1 MQASPRLRKRAHRM
15 KRTLFAVAAGSALLG
30 ACAVGPNYR
39 RPPVETPPSFKE
51 TEGWTPAR
59 PSDAGDRGAWWSV
72 FADSALDDLEQRVE
86 ISNQNL
92 AAAEAAYRQARAL
105 VAEQRAGLFP
115 TVDLT
120 GAATRSKRAGGAT
133 TTTGG
138 VAAPA
143 GAANSFQVN
152 LGASWAPDLWGKIRR
167 GIEGAQ
173 AGAQASAADLANARL
188 SAQSELAANYIQL
201 RLTDAQ
207 KNLLQQTADGYARSL
222 QITRNRYDA
231 GVAAKSDLL
240 QAQTQ
245 LVNAQASL
253 ADLDRQRTQSEHA
266 IAVLIGRPPAE
277 LTIPALA
284 DWRPIPPPTPVETPS
299 TLLQR
304 RPDVA
309 AAERRAAAA
318 SAQIGVQAAAYFPSL
333 TLSASGDAA
342 STALQ
347 SLFNSSTAGWAIG
360 ANVAQTV
367 FDAGAIRSRVRG
379 SRAAYDQAVA
389 QYRQTVLTA
398 FGQVEDDLAAAR
410 VLQAEAAMRDEAV
423 QSANEAEQIALNQY
437 RAGQIVYTD
446 VVVAQATA
454 LAARQ
459 SLLTIQAQRMTTAIS
474 LIEALGGG
482 WTAPDRAGPPAGQP
496 R

>member
-1 MQASPRLRKRAHRM
+1 MQASPRMRKRAHPM
-15 KRTLFAVAAGSALLG
+15 KSKLFAVAAGCALLG
-30 ACAVGPNYR
+30 ACAVGPNYK

-51 TEGWTPAR
+51 TEGWTPVR
-59 PSDAGDRGAWWSV
+59 PSDAADRGAWWSV
-72 FADSALDDLEQRVE
+72 FADPTLDDLERRIE

-105 VAEQRAGLFP
+105 VSEQRAGLFP

-120 GAATRSKRAGGAT
+120 GSATRSKQGAGRVT

-138 VAAPA
+138 VVAPA
-143 GAANSFQVN
+143 GRAVNSYQVD

-167 GIEGAQ
+167 GVESAQ
-173 AGAQASAADLANARL
+173 ASAQASAADLANARL
-188 SAQSELAANYIQL
+188 SAQSELAADYIQL

-207 KNLLQQTADGYARSL
+207 KDILQKTADGYVRSL
-222 QITRNRYDA
+222 RITRNRYNA

-253 ADLDRQRTQSEHA
+253 VDLDRQRTQSEHA

-284 DWRPIPPPTPVETPS
+284 DWRPAPPPTPVETPS

-304 RPDVA
+304 RPDIA
-309 AAERRAAAA
+309 AAERLAAAA
-318 SAQIGVQAAAYFPSL
+318 SAQIGVQIAAYFPSL

-342 STALQ
+342 STALRT
-347 SLFNSSTAGWAIG
+347 LFNSSNAGWTIG

-367 FDAGAIRSRVRG
+367 FDAGAIHSRVRE

-398 FGQVEDDLAAAR
+398 FGQVEDNLAAAR
-410 VLQAEAAMRDEAV
+410 VLQAEAALRDEAV

-437 RAGQIVYTD
+437 RAGQIAYTD
-446 VVVAQATA
+446 VVVAQAAA

-459 SLLTIQAQRMTTAIS
+459 SLLTIQTQRMTTAIS

-482 WTAPDRAGPPAGQP
+482 WTAPG
-496 R
+496 

>member
-1 MQASPRLRKRAHRM
+1 M
-15 KRTLFAVAAGSALLG
+15 KSKVCTVAACVLLS
-30 ACAVGPNYR
+30 ACAVGPNYK

-59 PSDAGDRGAWWSV
+59 PSDDADRGAWWSV
-72 FADSALDDLEQRVE
+72 FADPTLDDLERRIE

-92 AAAEAAYRQARAL
+92 AASEAAYRQARAL

-120 GAATRSKRAGGAT
+120 GSATRSKRGSGGVTTTAGG
-133 TTTGG
+133 
-138 VAAPA
+138 VVAPA
-143 GAANSFQVN
+143 GRAANSYQVV
-152 LGASWAPDLWGKIRR
+152 LGGSWAPDLWGKIRR
-167 GIEGAQ
+167 GIEGAK
-173 AGAQASAADLANARL
+173 ASAQASAADLANARL
-188 SAQSELAANYIQL
+188 SAQSELAADYIQL
-201 RLTDAQ
+201 RLADAQ
-207 KNLLQQTADGYARSL
+207 KDILQQTADGYARSL
-222 QITRNRYDA
+222 QITRNRYSA
-231 GVAAKSDLL
+231 GVAAKSDVL

-253 ADLDRQRTQSEHA
+253 VDMDRQRTQSEHA
-266 IAVLIGRPPAE
+266 IAVLIGRPPAD
-277 LTIPALA
+277 LTIPVLA
-284 DWRPIPPPTPVETPS
+284 GWGPTPPPTPVETPS

-318 SAQIGVQAAAYFPSL
+318 SAQIGVQVAAYFPSL
-333 TLSASGDAA
+333 TLSATGDTA
-342 STALQ
+342 STMLET
-347 SLFNSSTAGWAIG
+347 LFNTSNGGWSIG

-367 FDAGAIRSRVRG
+367 FDAGAISSRVRE

-389 QYRQTVLTA
+389 QYRQTVLAA

-410 VLQAEAAMRDEAV
+410 VLQAEAVFRDQAV

-459 SLLTIQAQRMTTAIS
+459 ALLTIQTQRITTAIS

-482 WTAPDRAGPPAGQP
+482 WTPPDRPAPSTG
-496 R
+496 